1 MRTVLLNL
9 SIQNVQIIPK
19 LEIPTRNDRFLRKQ
33 AVKKQGEFGSVKSAV
48 VAHVWLNDNSM
59 KIRLIAS
66 GIFAV
71 SLDRGGNKLT
81 MGVKQ
86 CQVILY
92 VVQCCVT
99 KCVPPPEKPNNSA
112 FSVQKGAVFAGV
124 LIDSNNQSVLRQRK

>member
-1 MRTVLLNL
+1 MNCEIKGHINQYGNRDTFEAARKMIVLTGEVRLDNSVLNGRYEL
-9 SIQNVQIIPK
+9 C
-19 LEIPTRNDRFLRKQ
+19 
-33 AVKKQGEFGSVKSAV
+33 KKQGEFGSVKSAV

-86 CQVILY
+86 C
-92 VVQCCVT
+92 
-99 KCVPPPEKPNNSA
+99 
-112 FSVQKGAVFAGV
+112 
-124 LIDSNNQSVLRQRK
+124 